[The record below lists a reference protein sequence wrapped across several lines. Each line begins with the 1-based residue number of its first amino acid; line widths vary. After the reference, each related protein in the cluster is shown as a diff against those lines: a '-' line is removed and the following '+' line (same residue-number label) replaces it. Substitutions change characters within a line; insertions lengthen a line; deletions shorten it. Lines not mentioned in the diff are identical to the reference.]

1 MDVNEKPVHPNVAA
15 GSTNLPDTQ
24 IRAKKKSL
32 PTIFEKIF
40 ESFLWSSRFAVLIAV
55 LASVA
60 VGLGIF
66 YIATVDLPLRAITS
80 YLNVPAEKHEDVRTQ
95 IVTSVVEAIDGYL
108 LATVMLI
115 FAFGLYELFI
125 SRIDRIEKDDRAR
138 DLKIHSLDDLKHR
151 LGQVV
156 LLILVVK
163 FFEGALTIKFNSLS
177 DLLRLSIGI
186 LLIAIALYLTH
197 KQPHRSE

>member
-1 MDVNEKPVHPNVAA
+1 MDVNEKPVHSNVAA
-15 GSTNLPDTQ
+15 GSTNLPDTK

-32 PTIFEKIF
+32 PQIFEKTF
-40 ESFLWSSRFAVLIAV
+40 ESFLWSSRLAVSIAV

-60 VGLGIF
+60 VGLGLF

-95 IVTSVVEAIDGYL
+95 IVTQVVEAIDGYL
-108 LATVMLI
+108 LAAVMLI

-125 SRIDRIEKDDRAR
+125 SWIDRIEKDDRAR

-163 FFEGALTIKFNSLS
+163 FFEGALAIKFNSLS
-177 DLLRLSIGI
+177 DLLLLSIGI
-186 LLIAIALYLTH
+186 LLIAIVLNLTH

>member
-1 MDVNEKPVHPNVAA
+1 MAANDTPERPIPPA
-15 GSTNLPDTQ
+15 GSPSLPDAAIPT
-24 IRAKKKSL
+24 RNKSL
-32 PTIFEKIF
+32 PPIFEKVF
-40 ESFLWSSRFAVLIAV
+40 ESFLWSSRFAVLVAV

-60 VGLGIF
+60 VGLGMF
-66 YIATVDLPLRAITS
+66 YVATVDLPLRAITS
-80 YLNVPAEKHEDVRTQ
+80 YLNVPPDQREDIRTQ
-95 IVTSVVEAIDGYL
+95 IVTKVVEAIDGYL

-125 SRIDRIEKDDRAR
+125 SRIDRIEKDDRTR
-138 DLKIHSLDDLKHR
+138 VLKIHSLDDLKHR

-163 FFEGALTIKFNSLS
+163 FFEGALAIKFNSLS
-177 DLLRLSIGI
+177 DLLLLSVSI

-197 KQPHRSE
+197 KQTHGAD

>member
-1 MDVNEKPVHPNVAA
+1 
-15 GSTNLPDTQ
+15 
-24 IRAKKKSL
+24 
-32 PTIFEKIF
+32 
-40 ESFLWSSRFAVLIAV
+40 VLIAV

-60 VGLGIF
+60 VGLGLF

-95 IVTSVVEAIDGYL
+95 IVTQVVEAIDGYL

-163 FFEGALTIKFNSLS
+163 FFEGALAIKFNSLS
-177 DLLRLSIGI
+177 DLLLLSIGI
-186 LLIAIALYLTH
+186 LLIAIVLNLTH

>member
-1 MDVNEKPVHPNVAA
+1 MDVNEKPVHSNAAA
-15 GSTNLPDTQ
+15 GSTNLPDTK
-24 IRAKKKSL
+24 IREKKKSL
-32 PTIFEKIF
+32 PQIFEKTF
-40 ESFLWSSRFAVLIAV
+40 ESFLWSSRLAVLVAV

-60 VGLGIF
+60 VGLGLF

-95 IVTSVVEAIDGYL
+95 IVTQVVEAIDGYL

-163 FFEGALTIKFNSLS
+163 FFEGALAIKFNSLS
-177 DLLRLSIGI
+177 DLLLLSMGI
-186 LLIAIALYLTH
+186 LLITIVLNLTH